1 MIFLI
6 LDFLLSYFCKTPTF
20 FFLLNFL
27 LIKKNNYPKFL
38 IILLVLDLLIL
49 NTYFLNTIICS
60 LLFLLYKKLKITKI
74 NIKNYLLSLI
84 LIYLTFVPITGL
96 INGYSINYIFPFL
109 LKNWIIN
116 FIFYLICYKLEFK
129 NIQLSRWL

>member
-1 MIFLI
+1 MIFLL
-6 LDFLLSYFCKTPTF
+6 LDFILSFFCKSPTF

-27 LIKKNNYPKFL
+27 LIKKFDYSKFL

-60 LLFLLYKKLKITKI
+60 ILFFIYKKLKITKV
-74 NIKNYLLSLI
+74 NLKNYLISLI
-84 LIYLTFVPITGL
+84 LIYFLFIFITGL
-96 INGYSINYIFPFL
+96 ICGYSINYIFSFL

-116 FIFYLICYKLEFK
+116 FIFYLICYNLMQK
-129 NIQLSRWL
+129 NIQLSR